1 MKYNA
6 YKTMLDEI
14 GKTKPISKTL
24 ERTLFEEYE
33 TASDTRKHKIKKI
46 IISAN
51 MRFVL
56 KLALAYRS
64 IRGVDI
70 AELVSEGKLGLLK
83 AFDGFDWKK
92 DIKFI
97 SYAVWDVRA
106 KMSTNLKE
114 LNLIYVPPKKID
126 DCRKMR
132 KETRDLKAMNDMNP
146 DMYYIHELT
155 NNQVSLDHVCDGS
168 NAPLS
173 DVIMDEKAENAE
185 TKYLSEKLR
194 NNLLNHLSTIL
205 DESEFKVL
213 TGFFGFNEEK
223 ALSLRDLGDKL
234 NKSHERIRQIRDSGM
249 RKLRKSSQIPE
260 FKQLF
265 TEISS
270 INA

>member
-1 MKYNA
+1 
-6 YKTMLDEI
+6 
-14 GKTKPISKTL
+14 
-24 ERTLFEEYE
+24 
-33 TASDTRKHKIKKI
+33 
-46 IISAN
+46 
-51 MRFVL
+51 MRLVL
-56 KLALAYRS
+56 KMALAYRS
-64 IRGVDI
+64 IRGADI

-106 KMSTNLKE
+106 KMSKNLKE
-114 LNLIYVPPKKID
+114 LNLIYVPPKKIE

-132 KETRDLKAMNDMNP
+132 KETHDLKAMHDMNP

-213 TGFFGFNEEK
+213 TGFFGFNEGK
-223 ALSLRDLGDKL
+223 SLSLRDLGDKL
-234 NKSHERIRQIRDSGM
+234 NKSHEKIRQIRDSGM
-249 RKLRKSSQIPE
+249 RKLRKSSQIHE